1 MCIIKC
7 ERCLMVNNGFG
18 RGTEK
23 ERTTKN
29 IFSFSYLSYQNI
41 YLSKRSLEKKVIYD
55 IEGCIANIIVGF
67 DIIDNGDQLLMLA
80 LPLILTV
87 RH

>member
-1 MCIIKC
+1 LFVGEQWIWQG
-7 ERCLMVNNGFG
+7 N
-18 RGTEK
+18 
-23 ERTTKN
+23 RT
-29 IFSFSYLSYQNI
+29 FSSSYLSYQNI

>member
-1 MCIIKC
+1 MDLVGEQK
-7 ERCLMVNNGFG
+7 R
-18 RGTEK
+18 K
-23 ERTTKN
+23 ERLRN